1 MLASRQKDSHI
12 RKIEP
17 TMAEFWQGASFESLA
32 RQQGVHPVKRL
43 EDLLG
48 GWPEDEVNDGF
59 EAALARWRQESLR
72 GNDA

>member
-1 MLASRQKDSHI
+1 MPASRQKDSHD

-17 TMAEFWQGASFESLA
+17 TLTDFWQGASLEDLA
-32 RQQGVHPVKRL
+32 RQQGVRPVERL

-59 EAALARWRQESLR
+59 EIVLERWRQESL
-72 GNDA
+72 